1 MEILNYNDAVR
12 IFDKC
17 IIRYGEEPVFVNKVK
32 ENMELDCFKIH
43 NHRPIRFKVNDANI
57 NITPIPTGYV
67 NGYGT
72 TIYLSR
78 GTPRVYHQGLSRDN
92 LRIELFAGGDNDMR
106 LRAEVTQLTS
116 IHVAEMVHDIYPTL
130 AQAVEALEAGAKS
143 VAWSRTKAI
152 DRDFKVYFKTR
163 CIGMYDKE
171 RNTIV
176 LDANNKHFRWG
187 FVEKCE

>member
-1 MEILNYNDAVR
+1 MEVHNYNDAVR

-17 IIRYGEEPVFVNKVK
+17 IIRYGDEPVFVNKVT
-32 ENMELDCFKIH
+32 EALELDCFKIH
-43 NHRPIRFKVNDANI
+43 DHRPLRFKVNDANI

-92 LRIELFAGGDNDMR
+92 LRVELFGGGDNDMR

-130 AQAVEALEAGAKS
+130 PQALAAIEEGAKS

-152 DRDFKVYFKTR
+152 DHDHNVYYKTR
-163 CIGMYDKE
+163 NIGVYDQK
-171 RNTIV
+171 RNVII
-176 LDANNKHFRWG
+176 LNANNKHFRWG
-187 FVEKCE
+187 FEEKCE